1 MEWKVVLRK
10 FYVGV
15 LTTHVSTYST
25 IFCTQLVLLYN
36 VQRYFSFLHCKL
48 LKLTLIYLYYLT
60 RLKSIWKNSHKVC
73 MIIRHYE
80 ILQVGR
86 YFLIM
91 ILRQKQP
98 PEVFCKKRCCLEIL
112 ENSQE
117 NTCARIC
124 FLIKL
129 RS

>member
-60 RLKSIWKNSHKVC
+60 RLKS